1 MMLMIQ
7 MLTGILL
14 VGAWLWLFPKKAAA
28 HCDTID
34 GPTAKDGMKA
44 LETGNIHHAYKWIMP
59 EYEEELKSIFEL
71 SMKVRNLSA
80 DAKEVADRFFLE
92 NLVRIHRAGEGAPF
106 IGLKPH
112 GVPIEPA
119 VAAADRSLETGNIEP
134 LRGLV
139 EEARFPEL
147 EKRFQKALSLREF
160 DADDVERGRAYI
172 EAYVSFFKFAEGEEH
187 EHDHG
192 HHDAEGHS
200 PHGSEDP
207 PGQHDAHGHMGHDHH

>member
-1 MMLMIQ
+1 MNMIQ
-7 MLTGILL
+7 LITGMLL

-28 HCDTID
+28 HCDTMD

-59 EYEEELKSIFEL
+59 EYEEELKGFFDL
-71 SMKVRNLSA
+71 SLKVRGLSVE
-80 DAKEVADRFFLE
+80 AKEVADRFFLE

-106 IGLKPH
+106 MGLKPH
-112 GVPIEPA
+112 GVPIDPV

-139 EEARFPEL
+139 EDARFPEL
-147 EKRFQKALSLREF
+147 EERFHRAMALREF
-160 DADDVERGRAYI
+160 DADDVQRGRAYI

-187 EHDHG
+187 EHAHG
-192 HHDAEGHS
+192 HHDGEGHR
-200 PHGSEDP
+200 PHGSEGPHAQDEAQ
-207 PGQHDAHGHMGHDHH
+207 GQTGHDHH